1 MKKEKRYIPR
11 IFAAA
16 LLTAMLFGGCAL
28 PDEPGRERLTE
39 PTVIAVPEGGW
50 TAEELAAASSIDNVP
65 LTLPLNLRAFGTDY
79 CYVYGSFLD
88 YDDHTKPYCYLS
100 TTNGYNVN
108 KYLDVGFDFDVT
120 EKNLTADTPIK
131 EIFCY
136 NDGISS
142 MGLDSFYINGITFG
156 ATVDEA
162 ATALGEPDYGKDG
175 ENSENTASLPVQIQY
190 YDKNTGKSILFLT
203 FRAPDDGSDPILVNI
218 SFYFDGLDNPY
229 L

>member
-39 PTVIAVPEGGW
+39 PTVAPVPEGGW

-65 LTLPLNLRAFGTDY
+65 LDLPLNLRAFGTDY
-79 CYVYGSFLD
+79 CYPYGSFFD
-88 YDDHTKPYCYLS
+88 YDDSTRPSCFLS
-100 TTNGYNVN
+100 TTNGYNLD
-108 KYLDVGFDFDVT
+108 KYLIVGFDFDVT

-131 EIFCY
+131 EILCY
-136 NDGISS
+136 NNGETS
-142 MGLDSFYINGITFG
+142 MGLDSIYINGITFG
-156 ATVDEA
+156 ATLNEVTA
-162 ATALGEPDYGKDG
+162 ALGEPDYRHEKSY
-175 ENSENTASLPVQIQY
+175 ETERTFELIQY
-190 YDKNTGKSILFLT
+190 YDKNTGKSILLLN
-203 FRAPDDGSDPILVNI
+203 FRAPDDGSDPVLINI
-218 SFYFDGLDNPY
+218 SFYFDGIDNPY